1 MKRIGQHSRQVDSA
15 VGVMRTLVHILQIMQ
30 RREVTKYLPKLGRNE
45 RGTPTIK
52 ERWVESKGSVTLKW
66 RAETMRQH

>member
-1 MKRIGQHSRQVDSA
+1 MKRRGQHSRRVDSA

-45 RGTPTIK
+45 RGTPPLK
-52 ERWVESKGSVTLKW
+52 ERWLDTWSDP
-66 RAETMRQH
+66 